1 MLYRENGPANARSS
15 AGDGGR
21 RMKGHGRNRLWDG
34 AALALLAIAPL
45 LLDAG
50 TSARA
55 AVKWLAPGELAPG
68 EELIQDPEL
77 RIVIPKDEELPKD
90 QKSQLEKIRI
100 AVVGGDESLLA
111 GLVAREAPFETVNR
125 SANPD
130 LLWDSASHNVSSDS
144 AVVAFGVD
152 IANLPAVIDRTAVVR
167 ALSQLAA
174 LRPQSIK
181 LATPNGLIHKGD
193 KIQIVVDGVA
203 GRALLVIDIAGDGV
217 AQISYPI
224 GADQRIV
231 KSSPYEL
238 PPVRMGAPFGTDV
251 FLAIT
256 AAKPIEALDQRMRD
270 TPALNAAE
278 LLALI
283 DQNLP
288 QDAHLGLVKV
298 TSAP

>member
-21 RMKGHGRNRLWDG
+21 RMKGHGRNRLWNG
-34 AALALLAIAPL
+34 AALVLLAIAAL

-50 TSARA
+50 TGARA
-55 AVKWLAPGELAPG
+55 AVKWLAPG

-77 RIVIPKDEELPKD
+77 PIVIPEDTEPPKD
-90 QKSQLEKIRI
+90 QKAQLEKVRI
-100 AVVGGDESLLA
+100 AVPDGDGTLLA
-111 GLVAREAPFETVNR
+111 GLVAGKAPFEIVDP
-125 SANPD
+125 SAKPD
-130 LLWDSASHNVSSDS
+130 ILWDPVSHNVSSG
-144 AVVAFGVD
+144 AAIVAYAVD

-167 ALSQLAA
+167 TLSRLAA

-193 KIQIVVDGVA
+193 KIQIRVDDVA
-203 GRALLVIDIAGDGV
+203 GRALLVIDIAGDG
-217 AQISYPI
+217 ATQIFYPV

-231 KSSPYEL
+231 KTSPYEL

-256 AAKPIEALDQRMRD
+256 AAKPIDVLDQRMRD
-270 TPALNAAE
+270 TPAPDAIE
-278 LLALI
+278 LFTLI
-283 DQNLP
+283 DQTLP
-288 QDAHLGLVKV
+288 QDARLGLVSVK
-298 TSAP
+298 SAP

>member
-15 AGDGGR
+15 AGYGGR

-45 LLDAG
+45 LLGAG
-50 TSARA
+50 SSARA
-55 AVKWLAPGELAPG
+55 AVKWLAPGE
-68 EELIQDPEL
+68 ELIQDPQL
-77 RIVIPKDEELPKD
+77 RIVIPKDEEPSQD
-90 QKSQLEKIRI
+90 QKSRLEKVRI
-100 AVVGGDESLLA
+100 AVPDGDDTLLA
-111 GLVAREAPFETVNR
+111 GLVAGKAPFEIVGP
-125 SANPD
+125 SAHPD
-130 LLWDSASHNVSSDS
+130 LMWDPASHNVSSGS
-144 AVVAFGVD
+144 AVVAYRVD

-167 ALSQLAA
+167 ALTQLAT

-181 LATPNGLIHKGD
+181 LASPNGLIHKGD
-193 KIQIVVDGVA
+193 KIQIVVDDVA

-270 TPALNAAE
+270 TPALNATE

-283 DQNLP
+283 DENLP
-288 QDAHLGLVKV
+288 QDAHLGLVNV